1 MPGAVLVDSCVY
13 ITLLRERRDFAVEL
27 LQRTALEDLAIC
39 GMVHMEVLRGIK
51 IPKVKTRL
59 TEFFSVLQNVP
70 TDNRI
75 WQEAT
80 ETAWQLGR
88 MGITLP
94 AQDILIATCARRI
107 GAAVLTFDR
116 HFEEIPSLRVYRSI
130 DELR

>member
-1 MPGAVLVDSCVY
+1 MASVVLVDSCVF
-13 ITLLRERRDFAVEL
+13 ITLLRERRDPAVEL
-27 LQRTALEDLAIC
+27 LQRTSVDDLATC
-39 GMVHMEVLRGIK
+39 GMVSMEVLRGLK

-88 MGITLP
+88 MGVTLP
-94 AQDILIATCARRI
+94 AQDILIATCAQRI
-107 GAAVLTFDR
+107 GAAVLTFDH

>member
-1 MPGAVLVDSCVY
+1 MASVVLVDSCVF
-13 ITLLRERRDFAVEL
+13 ITLLREKRDPAVEL
-27 LQRTALEDLAIC
+27 LQRTSLDDLATC
-39 GMVHMEVLRGIK
+39 GMVSMEVLRGLR

-80 ETAWQLGR
+80 ETAWQLSR
-88 MGITLP
+88 MGVTLP

-116 HFEEIPSLRVYRSI
+116 HFEEIPSLRVYRSVE
-130 DELR
+130 ELR

>member
-1 MPGAVLVDSCVY
+1 MASLVLVDSCVF
-13 ITLLRERRDFAVEL
+13 ITLLRERRDPAVEL
-27 LQRTALEDLAIC
+27 LQRTSLDDLATC
-39 GMVHMEVLRGIK
+39 GMVCMEVLRGLK

-59 TEFFSVLQNVP
+59 TEFFGVLQNVP

-88 MGITLP
+88 MGVTLP

-107 GAAVLTFDR
+107 GAAVLTFDH